1 MKLLEGRLINVSN
14 RLPVEIKNRSGHP
27 RLSRSSGGLATAL
40 DSVWRGQHGV
50 WIGWAGAGADS
61 SAADALLQKAAH
73 GRPCTFKPVA
83 ISREEVSKFYA
94 GFANEIIWPL
104 FHDMPSRC
112 DFDPENWE
120 VYQRVN
126 RRFAQATAEIA
137 TAKDVIWAHDYHLM
151 LMGRY
156 LREAGSLAPAGFFL
170 HIPFPSPDMF
180 EKLPWRKSILRSL
193 LQYNLIGFQADR
205 DRFNFL
211 SCLERILPE
220 AAVSRDETNHLDN
233 GAVSVVL
240 DGHRTTIG
248 TFPISIS
255 FEEFAGHAASR
266 QVEAGA
272 KQLRHELTHRFLVL
286 GVDRMDYTKGIPERL
301 KAFRILLRRFPEL
314 RQRVT
319 LLQVVVPSREEI
331 FNYKELR
338 REVELLVSQINGEFT
353 ESGWVPIHYMHR
365 SLTRRQLLTYY
376 RAADILLVTSLKDGM
391 NLVAKEFCAAQV
403 DECGVVILSEFTGA
417 AAELQHGALVINPYD
432 LTAMAEAI
440 HRACVMPVEEKRS
453 RMRLLRGVVRT
464 HNVQAWAD
472 SFLSAVLASGRGVEP
487 RGVEL
492 PGREP
497 QGREPQQVETRAE
510 AVSPAEPSVLNALS
524 FRPAPKNTLS
534 FRTAAGGEEPAF
546 LPAPP
551 RVKRPVKD
559 ARA

>member
-50 WIGWAGAGADS
+50 WIGWAGTAADS
-61 SAADALLQKAAH
+61 PTADTLLQKAAH
-73 GRPCTFKPVA
+73 GRSYSFKPVT
-83 ISREEVSKFYA
+83 ISRDEVSKFYT

-112 DFDPENWE
+112 DFDPECWE

-126 RRFAQATAEIA
+126 RRFAQAAAEIA

-156 LREAGSLAPAGFFL
+156 LREAGSPAHAGFFL
-170 HIPFPSPDMF
+170 HIPFPAPDMF

-193 LQYNLIGFQADR
+193 LQYHQLGFQTDR
-205 DRFNFL
+205 DRYNFL
-211 SCLERILPE
+211 SCLERIVPE
-220 AAVSRDETNHLDN
+220 VTIHHVDLDD
-233 GAVSVVL
+233 SVVL

-255 FEEFAGHAASR
+255 FEEFASHAASR
-266 QVEAGA
+266 QVESAVN
-272 KQLRHELTHRFLVL
+272 QLRHEMTHRFLVL

-403 DECGVVILSEFTGA
+403 DECGVVVLSEFTGA

-453 RMRLLRGVVRT
+453 RMRLLRDIIRT
-464 HNVQAWAD
+464 HNVESWAD
-472 SFLSAVLASGRGVEP
+472 AFLSATITADSRVEP
-487 RGVEL
+487 VL
-492 PGREP
+492 PLEP
-497 QGREPQQVETRAE
+497 LNL
-510 AVSPAEPSVLNALS
+510 PAM
-524 FRPAPKNTLS
+524 S
-534 FRTAAGGEEPAF
+534 FRTAATDGAVSFRTAEVGKEAAF
-546 LPAPP
+546 LSAPT
-551 RVKRPVKD
+551 RARRSTKD
-559 ARA
+559 ARV

>member
-1 MKLLEGRLINVSN
+1 MKLLEGQLINVSN
-14 RLPVEIKNRSGHP
+14 RLPVEIKTRSGHP

-61 SAADALLQKAAH
+61 PAAESLLQKAAH
-73 GRPCTFKPVA
+73 GRPYTFKPVA
-83 ISREEVSKFYA
+83 ISREEISRYYS

-104 FHDMPSRC
+104 FHDMSSRC

-126 RRFAQATAEIA
+126 RRFAHATAEIA

-156 LREAGSLAPAGFFL
+156 LREAGSLAHAGFFL

-193 LQYNLIGFQADR
+193 LQYHLLGFQADR
-205 DRFNFL
+205 DRYNFL
-211 SCLERILPE
+211 SCVERILPE
-220 AAVSRDETNHLDN
+220 ATVDRGELDQ
-233 GAVSVVL
+233 GAISVAL
-240 DGHRTTIG
+240 DGHRTAVG

-255 FEEFAGHAASR
+255 FEEFASHAASH
-266 QVEAGA
+266 QVETSV
-272 KQLRHELTHRFLVL
+272 KQLRHELTQRFLVL

-319 LLQVVVPSREEI
+319 LMQVVVPSREEI

-403 DECGVVILSEFTGA
+403 DECGVVVLSEFTGA

-453 RMRLLRGVVRT
+453 RMRLLRDVVRT
-464 HNVQAWAD
+464 HNVQTWAD
-472 SFLSAVLASGRGVEP
+472 AFLSAVITADHGMEP
-487 RGVEL
+487 RGM
-492 PGREP
+492 EP
-497 QGREPQQVETRAE
+497 QLEHRAE
-510 AVSPAEPSVLNALS
+510 AASRAEPSLLNALS
-524 FRPAPKNTLS
+524 FRTAAPNNALSLRAAPPKNEVS
-534 FRTAAGGEEPAF
+534 FRTAAGGEEPVF

-551 RVKRPVKD
+551 RVKRPTKD
-559 ARA
+559 VRV

>member
-50 WIGWAGAGADS
+50 WIGWAGAAADS
-61 SAADALLQKAAH
+61 PSADTLLQKAARGH
-73 GRPCTFKPVA
+73 SYSFKPVT
-83 ISREEVSKFYA
+83 ISRDEVAKFYS

-112 DFDPENWE
+112 DFDPEYWE
-120 VYQRVN
+120 IYQRVN

-156 LREAGSLAPAGFFL
+156 LREAGSPAHAGFFL
-170 HIPFPSPDMF
+170 HIPFPAPDIF
-180 EKLPWRKSILRSL
+180 EKLPWRKSILRAL
-193 LQYNLIGFQADR
+193 LQYHLLGFQTDR

-211 SCLERILPE
+211 SCLERIVPE
-220 AAVSRDETNHLDN
+220 AVASRGDFDN
-233 GAVSVVL
+233 SVVL
-240 DGHRTTIG
+240 EGRRTRVG
-248 TFPISIS
+248 TFPISIA
-255 FEEFAGHAASR
+255 FEEFASHAASR
-266 QVEAGA
+266 EVESASN
-272 KQLRHELTHRFLVL
+272 QLRHELTHRFLVL

-314 RQRVT
+314 RHRVT

-331 FNYKELR
+331 SNYKELR

-353 ESGWVPIHYMHR
+353 DAGWVPIHYMHR

-403 DECGVVILSEFTGA
+403 EERGVVIVSEFTGA
-417 AAELQHGALVINPYD
+417 AAELQHGAIVINPYD
-432 LTAMAEAI
+432 LAGIAEAI

-453 RMRLLRGVVRT
+453 RMRLLRDIIRT
-464 HNVQAWAD
+464 YNVQSWAD
-472 SFLSAVLASGRGVEP
+472 AFLSAAL
-487 RGVEL
+487 
-492 PGREP
+492 
-497 QGREPQQVETRAE
+497 T
-510 AVSPAEPSVLNALS
+510 AEPAVEAKTARESGGGLDEDTGMPLIA
-524 FRPAPKNTLS
+524 
-534 FRTAAGGEEPAF
+534 AAGSHDQRIA
-546 LPAPP
+546 
-551 RVKRPVKD
+551 
-559 ARA
+559 

>member
-50 WIGWAGAGADS
+50 WIGWAGAADS
-61 SAADALLQKAAH
+61 ATAAALLQKVAR
-73 GRPCTFKPVA
+73 GRPYSFRPVT
-83 ISREEVSKFYA
+83 ISREEVSKFYS
-94 GFANEIIWPL
+94 GFANEILWPL

-112 DFDPENWE
+112 DFDPEYWE

-156 LREAGSLAPAGFFL
+156 LREAGCVAHAGFFL
-170 HIPFPSPDMF
+170 HIPFPAPDMF
-180 EKLPWRKSILRSL
+180 EKLPWRKSILRAL
-193 LQYNLIGFQADR
+193 LQYHLLGFQTDR
-205 DRFNFL
+205 DRYNFL

-220 AAVSRDETNHLDN
+220 ATALREESDN
-233 GAVSVVL
+233 SVVFE
-240 DGHRTTIG
+240 GRRTRVG
-248 TFPISIS
+248 TFPISIA
-255 FEEFAGHAASR
+255 FAEFASHAASPE
-266 QVEAGA
+266 VEAA
-272 KQLRHELTHRFLVL
+272 ANQFRHEMTNKFLVL
-286 GVDRMDYTKGIPERL
+286 GVDRMDYTKGVPERL

-314 RQRVT
+314 RRRVT

-331 FNYKELR
+331 SNYKELR

-353 ESGWVPIHYMHR
+353 EAGWVPIHYMHR

-403 DECGVVILSEFTGA
+403 EECGVAIISEFTGA

-432 LTAMAEAI
+432 LAGIAEAI

-453 RMRLLRGVVRT
+453 RMRLLRDIVRT
-464 HNVQAWAD
+464 YNVQSWAD
-472 SFLSAVLASGRGVEP
+472 AFLSAVL
-487 RGVEL
+487 
-492 PGREP
+492 
-497 QGREPQQVETRAE
+497 T
-510 AVSPAEPSVLNALS
+510 AEPSVE
-524 FRPAPKNTLS
+524 PKAGRDGGGNSSDDTTLPLIA
-534 FRTAAGGEEPAF
+534 AAGSHDQRIA
-546 LPAPP
+546 
-551 RVKRPVKD
+551 
-559 ARA
+559 